1 MNKKGVTHKKTVIV
15 ILILALLITGIFSL
29 TQGSVKIPVSHIAKV
44 VMMELGMGVD
54 EMIKPSYAFIIIN
67 IRLPRIIISTIVGG
81 ILAIIGVA
89 FQAIFKNPMADPYI
103 MGVSSGAA
111 FGATLGIVF
120 GWGMSFAGLNLISGM
135 AFVGALATVFIVYN
149 MAKFGSKVSTTGI
162 LLAGIVMNAFLSS
175 LISLI
180 MILYQNDIDKI
191 VTWTMGSFNA
201 ASWDQ
206 VRMIMVPATLGILYL
221 ISKTNALNVLVLGE
235 DEAQNLGV
243 DVQKLKKQTLI
254 ISSFLAAFAVS
265 VSGIIGFVGLIIPHL
280 FRMIFGANHK
290 ILIPTCF
297 IGGALFLMGCD
308 TLARSIVPNMEIP
321 VGIIT
326 SIFGGPFFFYLL
338 YKNKRKLV

>member
-1 MNKKGVTHKKTVIV
+1 MKKNGVAHKKTIVVIM
-15 ILILALLITGIFSL
+15 IAALFITGLFSL
-29 TQGSVKIPVSHIAKV
+29 TQGSVKIPVSNIV
-44 VMMELGMGVD
+44 RVIMMEMGYGVD
-54 EMIKPSYAFIIIN
+54 DTVKPAHIFIVTN
-67 IRLPRIIISTIVGG
+67 VRLPRIIISSIVGG

-89 FQAIFKNPMADPYI
+89 FQAIFKNPMADPYV
-103 MGVSSGAA
+103 MGISSGAA

-120 GWGMSFAGLNLISGM
+120 GWGVNFAGQGMISGM
-135 AFVGALATVFIVYN
+135 AFVGAVSTVFIVYN
-149 MAKFGSKVSTTGI
+149 MAKFGAKVSTTGI

-175 LISLI
+175 WISLI
-180 MILYQNDIDKI
+180 MILYHNDIDKI

-206 VRMIMVPATLGILYL
+206 VRMIIMPAILGILFL
-221 ISKTNALNVLVLGE
+221 ISQTNALNALVLGE

-243 DVQKLKKQTLI
+243 DVQSLKKRTLI
-254 ISSFLAAFAVS
+254 IASFLAAFAVS

-290 ILIPTCF
+290 VLIPTAF

-338 YKNKRKLV
+338 HKNKRKMA

>member
-1 MNKKGVTHKKTVIV
+1 MNKNGVVHKKTVLV
-15 ILILALLITGIFSL
+15 MLIAALLGTGIFSL
-29 TQGSVKIPVSHIAKV
+29 TQGSVKIPISHIAKV
-44 VMMELGMGVD
+44 VMMELGVRVD
-54 EMIKPSYAFIIIN
+54 DTVKPAHAFIITN
-67 IRLPRIIISTIVGG
+67 VRLPRIIISTIVGG

-89 FQAIFKNPMADPYI
+89 FQAIFKNPMADPYV
-103 MGVSSGAA
+103 MGISSGAA

-120 GWGMSFAGLNLISGM
+120 GWGANFAGLNMISGM
-135 AFVGALATVFIVYN
+135 AFIGAVSTVFIVYN
-149 MAKFGSKVSTTGI
+149 MARFGSKVSTTGI

-175 LISLI
+175 WISLI
-180 MILYQNDIDKI
+180 MILYHNDIDKI

-206 VRMIMVPATLGILYL
+206 VKMILLPAALGILFL
-221 ISKTNALNVLVLGE
+221 ISKTNALNALVLGE

-243 DVQKLKKQTLI
+243 DVQKVKKQTLI

-290 ILIPTCF
+290 VLIPTTF

-338 YKNKRKLV
+338 YKNKRKMV

>member
-1 MNKKGVTHKKTVIV
+1 VKKNGVAHKKTIVVIMIV
-15 ILILALLITGIFSL
+15 ALFITGIFSL
-29 TQGSVKIPVSHIAKV
+29 TQGSVKIPVSNIVKV
-44 VMMELGMGVD
+44 IMMEMGYGVD
-54 EMIKPSYAFIIIN
+54 DTIKPAHIFIVTN
-67 IRLPRIIISTIVGG
+67 VRLPRIIISSIVGG

-89 FQAIFKNPMADPYI
+89 FQAIFKNPMADPYV
-103 MGVSSGAA
+103 MGISSGAA

-120 GWGMSFAGLNLISGM
+120 GWGVNFAGLNMISGM
-135 AFVGALATVFIVYN
+135 AFVGAVSTVFIVYN
-149 MAKFGSKVSTTGI
+149 MAKFGAKVSTTGI

-175 LISLI
+175 WISLI
-180 MILYQNDIDKI
+180 MILYHNDIDKI

-206 VRMIMVPATLGILYL
+206 VRMIILPAILGILFL
-221 ISKTNALNVLVLGE
+221 ISQTNALNALVLGE

-243 DVQKLKKQTLI
+243 DVQGLKKRTLI
-254 ISSFLAAFAVS
+254 IASFLAAFAVS

-290 ILIPTCF
+290 VLIPTAF

-338 YKNKRKLV
+338 HKNKQKMA